1 MNIQENGFDV
11 SLSGTNAG
19 AALGRGLYVTSTY
32 VTSTL
37 EKALNYAK
45 PKPCNGAVFEL
56 RVDLGEC
63 YTITANDRDNG
74 NLQTWQQ
81 MGYDSAWA
89 RAGIIGEREENC
101 IKDPRP
107 PRVVIKHIVLGHTG
121 RANSAG
127 YWVDQG
133 KLRKR

>member
-45 PKPCNGAVFEL
+45 HMPYNGAIFEL
-56 RVDLGEC
+56 RVDLGRC
-63 YTITANDRDNG
+63 YTVNANDSNRQNWNMTLHG
-74 NLQTWQQ
+74 LPKASLEN
-81 MGYDSAWA
+81 A
-89 RAGIIGEREENC
+89 RKTASKTLALPG
-101 IKDPRP
+101 
-107 PRVVIKHIVLGHTG
+107 L
-121 RANSAG
+121 
-127 YWVDQG
+127 
-133 KLRKR
+133 